1 MAEHE
6 KWFDSDLELTKT
18 IRLIVIACLMAGWCE
33 LSCRAGHVTLD
44 HSLGQTGQS
53 LSGPDFSITPGNGKT
68 IGRNLFFSFTQFDLS
83 SSDTATFSGPNTIQ
97 NILSRVTG
105 GNPSSIDG
113 TIRSTI
119 SGANFF
125 FINPKGII
133 FGPNAKIDVSG
144 SFAASTAD
152 YLKLADGARFVAAV
166 GADDS
171 FLSSAPVSAFGFL
184 GNNPG
189 SITVQQSALSVLDGQ
204 TISLV
209 GGDIAVDGGSVQA
222 PAGPINVVSVQSAG
236 EVPVD
241 PAILSVAE
249 FNAAFPQQGQIN
261 LLNGAQLEASGDG
274 GGRIV
279 IRGGT
284 LMVDSSFIQA
294 NTTGATD
301 GQGID
306 IAVVNDLNVV
316 NGGQINSLSTMGLG
330 AGGNISLT
338 AGSIRLDGGGL
349 TDDNFNP
356 TTQIS
361 AATGDPFLGGGPG
374 KGGDIVIQAGSLELV
389 NSAQISSATFG
400 AGNAGR
406 IEITATSVRLD
417 ALLVTPTQITANSWQ
432 SDGGGNAG
440 DVVIRA
446 DTLDLANG
454 ATILA
459 ATFGSGN
466 AGLVDI
472 DAQSV
477 NLLAAAI
484 ITAGTFGAGNG
495 GNVQIAA
502 DTLRIDGRDTLT
514 GGSDFLTGI
523 QAVTTSDQAPAPG
536 GDIQVTVGSLELQHM
551 GSIFTDSFGSGPSG
565 NVDIKAGNMTLA
577 SGSTIKAA
585 GELDGAAGGVSV
597 QVDRSLTMTGH
608 SALQVSAANN
618 DGGDVTVTAGQDI
631 HLRHSQITAEAALN
645 GGNIELTAAR
655 RINLVHS
662 PLSANARQGNGGN
675 ITFDPTF
682 VLLNESPITAKV
694 DVQGNGGMV
703 TVNSDY
709 FFTSQSPFDVSTPS
723 GIPGTVIVTAPNVD
737 LSGSL
742 VALPADLLDA
752 EALLRPDCAVRLT
765 GNISSFIVLGRGGL
779 PLEPGGFVPSSVPTG
794 ADDSQ

>member
-1 MAEHE
+1 MIG
-6 KWFDSDLELTKT
+6 L
-18 IRLIVIACLMAGWCE
+18 CG
-33 LSCRAGHVTLD
+33 LSSRAGQVTLD

-53 LSGPDFSITPGNGKT
+53 LSGPGFNITPGNGKT
-68 IGRNLFFSFTQFDLS
+68 IGHNLFFSFSQFDLS
-83 SSDTATFSGPNTIQ
+83 SGDTATFSGPNTIQ

-113 TIRSTI
+113 LIRSTI

-171 FLSSAPVSAFGFL
+171 TLSSAPVSAFGFL
-184 GNNPG
+184 GGSPG
-189 SITVQQSALSVLDGQ
+189 GITMQQSTLSVPDGKA
-204 TISLV
+204 ISLV
-209 GGDIAVDGGSVQA
+209 GGDISVDGGLVQA
-222 PAGPINVVSVQSAG
+222 PAGQINVASVQSAG
-236 EVPVD
+236 EVPAD
-241 PAILSVAE
+241 PTTLSIAA
-249 FNAAFPQQGQIN
+249 FNAAFPRQGQIN
-261 LLNGAQLEASGDG
+261 LQNGAQLDASGDG
-274 GGRIV
+274 GGRII
-279 IRGGT
+279 IRGGALT
-284 LMVDSSFIQA
+284 VDGSLIQA
-294 NTTGATD
+294 NTTGVTD

-306 IAVVNDLNVV
+306 IAVVNDLSVV

-330 AGGNISLT
+330 AGGNISLI
-338 AGSIRLDGGGL
+338 AASIRLDGGGL
-349 TDDNFNP
+349 MDNNFNP

-361 AATGDPFLGGGPG
+361 AATGDPSLGGGTG

-406 IEITATSVRLD
+406 IEITASSVHLD
-417 ALLVTPTQITANSWQ
+417 ALLTTPTQIIANTQAIS
-432 SDGGGNAG
+432 GGGNAG

-446 DTLDLANG
+446 DTLDLVNG

-472 DAQSV
+472 DAKSV
-477 NLLAAAI
+477 NLLSGAI
-484 ITAGTFGAGNG
+484 ITAGTFGIGNG
-495 GNVQIAA
+495 GNIQIIAG
-502 DTLRIDGRDTLT
+502 TLRIDGQDTLT
-514 GGSDFLTGI
+514 GGPDFLTGI
-523 QAVTTSDQAPAPG
+523 QAVTTTDQAAAPG
-536 GDIQVTVGSLELQHM
+536 GDIHISAGSLELRHM
-551 GSIFTDSFGSGPSG
+551 GSIFTDSFGTGPSG
-565 NVDIKAGNMTLA
+565 NVDIHAGSVTLA

-585 GELDGAAGGVSV
+585 GDADGPAGGVSV
-597 QVDRSLTMTGH
+597 QVDGSLTMTDH
-608 SALQVSAANN
+608 SALQVSAVNN
-618 DGGDVTVTAGQDI
+618 DGGDISVIAGKDI
-631 HLRHSQITAEAALN
+631 QLKHSQITAEAAQN
-645 GGNIELTAAR
+645 GGNIDLTAGR
-655 RINLVHS
+655 RIYLFDS
-662 PLSANARQGNGGN
+662 PLSANAHQGNGGN

-694 DVQGNGGMV
+694 DVQGNGGVV
-703 TVNSDY
+703 TINSGY
-709 FFTSQSPFDVSTPS
+709 FFASESPFDVSTPS
-723 GIPGTVIVTAPNVD
+723 GIPGSVIVTAPNVD

-752 EALLRPDCAVRLT
+752 ESLLRPDCGVRLA

-779 PLEPGGFVPSSVPTG
+779 PIEPDGFVPSSMPMGT
-794 ADDSQ
+794 DDGK